1 MLNGEVDGVA
11 HVVDQLRTSY
21 CGVDQQWSEYSA
33 IRRIQTKGVNLTL
46 PDVEI
51 GEVCVYMT

>member
-1 MLNGEVDGVA
+1 ME
-11 HVVDQLRTSY
+11 LRTLYISY
-21 CGVDQQWSEYSA
+21 APHIVESTNSGAEYSA
-33 IRRIQTKGVNLTL
+33 IRRIQTKELNLTL